1 VSESNG
7 SAAAKARL
15 FELYSGNGYVNAF
28 LHIRWWHAN
37 LERIAEFVP
46 RSGTILDLGCGY
58 GITSNYLALLSSD
71 RKVIGIE
78 LSDRKLKYARKNLP
92 NVEFKNE
99 DVTRLTLP
107 ACKAV
112 LLSDVL
118 HHLRS
123 FEEQENLL
131 RECVKL
137 LDHDG
142 VILVKEIDK
151 KPAHKFFVTQIVDNL
166 LYPGDR
172 FYFRGEDEF
181 KELLGRL
188 NLSVEFHPIH
198 KGKPLSHVMYVAR
211 KNPAPS
217 PDS

>member
-1 VSESNG
+1 MSESNG

-15 FELYSGNGYVNAF
+15 FELYSGNGYVNVF

-46 RSGTILDLGCGY
+46 KSGTILDLGCGY

-92 NVEFKNE
+92 NVEFRNE
-99 DVTRLTLP
+99 DVTRLALP

-137 LDHDG
+137 LDKDG

-151 KPAHKFFVTQIVDNL
+151 KPAHKFLFTQFVDNV

-211 KNPAPS
+211 KKGG
-217 PDS
+217 